1 MTTART
7 IEVGTP
13 HAEIPGVVSRFRELF
28 NTLDKGN
35 LNRLSGV
42 YGERIHFKDPL
53 GEANGLDELTDYFEG
68 SYANVIACHFE
79 FSKEAIDEGAVAL
92 PWIMHLRHKRI
103 NGGKEIQVE
112 GISHLHIVDGKVTY
126 HRDYFDAG
134 QLLYENLPVLG
145 SIIRKIKEYAG

>member
-1 MTTART
+1 MTTAPN
-7 IEVGTP
+7 IEVGTR
-13 HAEIPGVVSRFRELF
+13 HAEIPHVIRRFRELF

-42 YGERIHFKDPL
+42 YSESIHFKDPL
-53 GEANGLDELTDYFEG
+53 GEANGLDELTHYFAG

-79 FSKEAIDEGAVAL
+79 FSEEAIDEGTVNL
-92 PWIMHLRHKRI
+92 TWTMHLRHKRI

-112 GISHLHIVDGKVTY
+112 GISHLHILDGKVNY

-134 QLLYENLPVLG
+134 QLLYEHLPVLG
-145 SIIRKIKEYAG
+145 GIIRKIKEYAG

>member
-7 IEVGTP
+7 IEVSIP
-13 HAEIPGVVSRFRELF
+13 NAEISDVVARFRELF

-35 LNRLSGV
+35 LNRLSSV
-42 YGERIHFKDPL
+42 YAQGIRFKDPL
-53 GEANGLDELTDYFEG
+53 GEANGLDELTRYFEG

-79 FSKEAIDEGAVAL
+79 FSREAVDEGIVAL
-92 PWIMHLRHKRI
+92 PWVMHLRHKRI
-103 NGGKEIQVE
+103 NGGEEIQVE
-112 GISHLHIVDGKVTY
+112 GISHLQIADGKVSY

-145 SIIRKIKEYAG
+145 GIIRKIKEYAG